1 MFCISENKTLSA
13 KKSFATYHNTLFQST
28 DASVTAPNVLYHWS
42 LDTESSDSGVG
53 MLDDDSRS
61 VEVSFVM
68 DGAADGVR
76 ERFCFRSDLR
86 VRFGFLADFSS
97 SDFSGLA
104 SMNSRILSRS
114 SLPR

>member
-1 MFCISENKTLSA
+1 MEAGFGGFDCFGRFDVAFDVVGADSDSGGLDS
-13 KKSFATYHNTLFQST
+13 
-28 DASVTAPNVLYHWS
+28 D
-42 LDTESSDSGVG
+42 LDTEISDSGVG
-53 MLDDDSRS
+53 ILDVSFS
-61 VEVSFVM
+61 GSAEVSFVI

-76 ERFCFRSDLR
+76 DRFGFRSDLR
-86 VRFGFLADFSS
+86 VRFGFLADLSS